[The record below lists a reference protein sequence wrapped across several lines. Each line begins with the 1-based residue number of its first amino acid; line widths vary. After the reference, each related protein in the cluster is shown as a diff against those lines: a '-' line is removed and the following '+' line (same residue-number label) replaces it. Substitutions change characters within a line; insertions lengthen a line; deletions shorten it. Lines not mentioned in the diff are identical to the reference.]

1 MRSLQLV
8 NRLHLGPRLTRRA
21 LPVRRLRLVRSLPLI
36 NKLHLGRRLAPKA
49 LVREKR
55 LEEKNNHVSSELTA
69 RHYVSPL
76 DYKNEA

>member
-1 MRSLQLV
+1 
-8 NRLHLGPRLTRRA
+8 
-21 LPVRRLRLVRSLPLI
+21 
-36 NKLHLGRRLAPKA
+36 
-49 LVREKR
+49 VREKR